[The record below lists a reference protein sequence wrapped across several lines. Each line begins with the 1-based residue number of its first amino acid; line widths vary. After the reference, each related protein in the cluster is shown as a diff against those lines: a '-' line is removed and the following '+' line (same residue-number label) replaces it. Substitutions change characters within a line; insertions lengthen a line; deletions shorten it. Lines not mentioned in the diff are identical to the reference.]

1 MITEA
6 IKKNEDH
13 QSYAGN
19 GAQAKNDRPGLG
31 AISQGQGAKDFVAVG
46 KQLGPRFAARA
57 ASVDENDL
65 FVADN
70 YVDLKNH
77 GLISA
82 AVPQEL
88 GGGGASH
95 LELGAMLRELAHH
108 CSATALA
115 LSMHTHQVA
124 MAAWRWRHQKAPL
137 DGLLRRVASEN
148 IVLLSSGGSDWLQSS
163 GTAARVEGGFRINAR
178 KIFASGAPAGDL
190 LMTSAVYED
199 PDGGPTVLHF
209 AVSTKTEGVSIL
221 PTWQVM
227 GMRGTGS
234 HDILLSDVFIP
245 DTGISLRRPQGT
257 WHPLMHIVSM
267 IAIPLIYSVYVGV
280 AEAARDLT
288 TRLARKRK
296 PDHHV
301 NHLIGGIE
309 NEVTAARLALDE
321 MFAAAAGNEPG
332 LATTNRVMIGRTL
345 VARAVLST
353 VDLAMGAAGGS
364 SFYRSAGLERLFR
377 DAQAVRY
384 HPLQEGVQR
393 GLAGAL
399 ALGHEV

>member
-1 MITEA
+1 MISEA
-6 IKKNEDH
+6 IKNNEDH
-13 QSYAGN
+13 KSYAAN
-19 GAQAKNDRPGLG
+19 SAQAKNDRPGMG
-31 AISQGQGAKDFVAVG
+31 AISQGQGAKDFVSVV

-70 YVDLKNH
+70 YVDLTNH

-95 LELGAMLRELAHH
+95 LELGAMLRGLGHY
-108 CSATALA
+108 CGATALA

-124 MAAWRWRHQKAPL
+124 VAAWRWRHQKAPL

-163 GTAARVEGGFRINAR
+163 GTAARVEGGYRINAR
-178 KIFASGAPAGDL
+178 KIFSSGAPVGDL

-199 PDGGPTVLHF
+199 SDGGPTVLHF
-209 AVSTKTEGVSIL
+209 AVPTKTEGVSIL

-234 HDILLSDVFIP
+234 HDILLSNVFIP
-245 DTGISLRRPQGT
+245 DAGISLRRPQGK

-280 AEAARDLT
+280 AEAARYLT
-288 TRLARKRK
+288 TRLAGKRK
-296 PDHHV
+296 PDQHV
-301 NHLIGGIE
+301 NYLIGGIE

-321 MFAAAAGNEPG
+321 MFAAAASNEPG

-399 ALGHEV
+399 ALGQEV